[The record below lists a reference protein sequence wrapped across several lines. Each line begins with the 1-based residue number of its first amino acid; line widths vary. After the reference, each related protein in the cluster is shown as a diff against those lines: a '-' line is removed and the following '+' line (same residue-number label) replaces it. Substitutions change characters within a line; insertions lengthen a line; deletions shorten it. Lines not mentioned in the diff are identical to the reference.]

1 MELYYN
7 QILHL
12 TIIGFFSIALLS
24 LLYITTLYLRKKIA
38 YSNGYIL
45 NTLVV
50 IEYVLIAYLIYSIY
64 ILPYQLRDN
73 SPFLREL
80 SISRV
85 MFKPI
90 IYIIL
95 FVLLFLISLTSF
107 GTITKTVVQRAKI
120 LTGFAILT
128 LLTTFILF
136 QVNEFFFAIP
146 TINEENGLTYC
157 METKEQHLNEIF
169 ICAIPSVIWLY
180 LLSNFQNNQT
190 TIFKRFFYNYFP
202 ILLWYMIF
210 TIIILKPYLITFEEQ
225 EKLLNEL
232 GAFG

>member
-1 MELYYN
+1 MDLYYN

-12 TIIGFFSIALLS
+12 AIIGFFFIAMLSI
-24 LLYITTLYLRKKIA
+24 LYITTLYLRKKIA

-45 NTLVV
+45 NTLVF

-64 ILPYQLRDN
+64 ILPYQLRNN

-85 MFKPI
+85 MFNPI

-95 FVLLFLISLTSF
+95 FVLLFLISLSTF

-120 LTGFAILT
+120 LTGYTILT

-136 QVNEFFFAIP
+136 QVNEYFFAIP
-146 TINEENGLTYC
+146 SINEITGLKYFR
-157 METKEQHLNEIF
+157 ETKEQQLNEIF
-169 ICAIPSVIWLY
+169 ICAIPSFIWLY
-180 LLSNFQNNQT
+180 LLSHFKNNQT
-190 TIFKRFFYNYFP
+190 TIYKRYLYNYFP
-202 ILLWYMIF
+202 VLLWYIIF
-210 TIIILKPYLITFEEQ
+210 IIIILKPYLITLEEQ
-225 EKLLNEL
+225 EKLLEKL